1 MTNDAER
8 RAVGAREII
17 TRAFVTLATLV
28 AIVTPNASRARATE
42 AGVDGEHIYAGVSYD
57 AHNTFERCNWVLP
70 ETTYRLGVR
79 AGLTTRTWNGMD
91 WTLYDCRRDGESWL
105 VWLPDVSIDR
115 VAESARD
122 AVRGLIPRLGENFS
136 PSPERGLV
144 KTPTWF
150 WVNPLM
156 WIPFS
161 VTAYIPT
168 PAGPIAVTTTA
179 TPESLEFDPG
189 DGHGETV
196 ECDGPGLPWS
206 RLIPS
211 FVEPDCSYEYPVP
224 STAQPG
230 GVFQS
235 RLTVVWKVSFRS
247 SHGVSGR
254 LPDFRFGNTHALR
267 IRELHAVARQ

>member
-1 MTNDAER
+1 M
-8 RAVGAREII
+8 
-17 TRAFVTLATLV
+17 LV
-28 AIVTPNASRARATE
+28 AIVTPHASRARATE

-91 WTLYDCRRDGESWL
+91 WTLYDCLRDGESWL

-161 VTAYIPT
+161 VTAYVPT

-206 RLIPS
+206 RLI
-211 FVEPDCSYEYPVP
+211 DRK
-224 STAQPG
+224 ST
-230 GVFQS
+230 
-235 RLTVVWKVSFRS
+235 RLNS
-247 SHGVSGR
+247 SHVSESR
-254 LPDFRFGNTHALR
+254 MPSSA
-267 IRELHAVARQ
+267 